1 MPAWAPWIGF
11 MTALGLLIF
20 QCISSK
26 APSIESDLSTK
37 TVAALAAQNVNLG
50 SDFVMDG
57 RDAWLTGTV
66 ATPELKAAA
75 GRAAAGVS
83 GVRVVHNLLH
93 VDANATAPAAPV
105 PAEATPTSPAPSPAP
120 AAKQE
125 LQRSINDLIAGRVVE
140 FESGSDRLTQ
150 RGGAL
155 VDELGSLLSRFPDA
169 RIEIA
174 GHTDSQG
181 TSRNNLTLSKRR
193 AEAVRKRLVA
203 GGVAENRL
211 RAEGYGEDRPIAD
224 NKTSQGRL
232 RNRRVELTV
241 Q

>member
-1 MPAWAPWIGF
+1 
-11 MTALGLLIF
+11 
-20 QCISSK
+20 
-26 APSIESDLSTK
+26 
-37 TVAALAAQNVNLG
+37 
-50 SDFVMDG
+50 MDG

-66 ATPELKAAA
+66 ATPELKAAQQGA
-75 GRAAAGVS
+75 RPPAF
-83 GVRVVHNLLH
+83 RVCAWCTTCCMLTPS
-93 VDANATAPAAPV
+93 ATAPAAPV

-169 RIEIA
+169 RSRSP

-181 TSRNNLTLSKRR
+181 TSCAASLTLSKRR